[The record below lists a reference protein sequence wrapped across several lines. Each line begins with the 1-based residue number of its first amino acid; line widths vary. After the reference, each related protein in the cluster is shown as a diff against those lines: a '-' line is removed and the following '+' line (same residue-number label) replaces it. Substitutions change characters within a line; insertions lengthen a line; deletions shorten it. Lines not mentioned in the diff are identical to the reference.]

1 MTTIDRALALMEF
14 FSEARPALGLTQLAA
29 LATYDKATT
38 RRMLMAL
45 LRCGYVE
52 QDRITK
58 EYRLGPAVVRLA
70 RVREATFPINAIVEP
85 VLRRISETTGETV
98 HFSLASGASLATVGL
113 VESTRAHCVRL
124 DKGES
129 LPLHATASGIAYL
142 AFAPPNAALESQKRL
157 RSFTPK
163 TITDYNKLRT
173 RISTAQRDG
182 CAASA
187 DGYEDGVFGIAAP
200 VLGADG
206 YAVGAVAI
214 AAPTSRIDERTQQ
227 QFRTLV
233 ISAGKQISRAL
244 GGSSMSGSSKS
255 GSSKVAA
262 A

>member
-1 MTTIDRALALMEF
+1 MTTIDRALALMEL
-14 FSEARPALGLTQLAA
+14 FSESRPALGLTQLAA
-29 LATYDKATT
+29 LASYDKATT

-52 QDRITK
+52 QDRATK

-70 RVREATFPINAIVEP
+70 RVREATFPISAIVEP
-85 VLRRISETTGETV
+85 LLRRLSEATGETS
-98 HFSLASGASLATVGL
+98 HFSLVSGSSLATVGL

-142 AFAPPNAALESQKRL
+142 AFAPPNAALEPQKRL
-157 RSFTPK
+157 RAYTPK
-163 TITDYNKLRT
+163 TITDFNKLRAKV
-173 RISTAQRDG
+173 STAQREG
-182 CAASA
+182 CASSA

-214 AAPTSRIDERTQQ
+214 AAPASRVDARIEQ

-233 ISAGKQISRAL
+233 LNAGKQISRAL
-244 GGSSMSGSSKS
+244 GGAP
-255 GSSKVAA
+255 KVAA
-262 A
+262 

>member
-14 FSEARPALGLTQLAA
+14 FSEARPALGLTQLASM
-29 LATYDKATT
+29 ATYDKATT

-52 QDRITK
+52 QDRASK

-70 RVREATFPINAIVEP
+70 RVREATFPITALVEP
-85 VLRRISETTGETV
+85 VLRKISDATGETV
-98 HFSLASGASLATVGL
+98 HFSLASGTSLATVGL

-142 AFAPPNAALESQKRL
+142 AFAPPNVALEPQKRL

-163 TITDYNKLRT
+163 TITDYNKLRGK
-173 RISTAQRDG
+173 ISVAQRDG
-182 CAASA
+182 WASSA
-187 DGYEDGVFGIAAP
+187 DGYEEGVFGIAAP

-214 AAPTSRIDERTQQ
+214 AAPASRVDERAQQ
-227 QFRTLV
+227 QFRTLIV
-233 ISAGKQISRAL
+233 NAAKQISRAL
-244 GGSSMSGSSKS
+244 GGSSKG
-255 GSSKVAA
+255 GLPKVAA
-262 A
+262 

>member
-1 MTTIDRALALMEF
+1 MTTIDRALALMEL
-14 FSEARPALGLTQLAA
+14 FSESRPALGLTQLAA
-29 LATYDKATT
+29 MASYDKATT

-70 RVREATFPINAIVEP
+70 RVREATFPISAIAEP
-85 VLRRISETTGETV
+85 VLRKISEVTGETA
-98 HFSLASGASLATVGL
+98 HFSLASGTTLATVGL

-124 DKGES
+124 EKGES

-142 AFAPPNAALESQKRL
+142 AFAPPNVGLEPQKRL

-182 CAASA
+182 WASSA
-187 DGYEDGVFGIAAP
+187 EGYEEGVFGIAAP

-206 YAVGAVAI
+206 YAVGAVAL
-214 AAPTSRIDERTQQ
+214 AAPASRVDERTEQ

-233 ISAGKQISRAL
+233 INAAKQISRAL
-244 GGSSMSGSSKS
+244 GGSSRGGSSK
-255 GSSKVAA
+255 GGLPKVAA
-262 A
+262 